1 MSPQRALA
9 FPLLLGLAAACAPV
23 SSTSRSAIAPQLG
36 PKASIYASYTGG
48 LFDRSVH
55 AWFRVE
61 REAYVMVAHLSGE
74 GVIRV
79 VYPGSPRDSARI
91 AARQSFRTSSF
102 FAPYDAVPS
111 LYSFVAAP
119 IRNPSALIS
128 SYDGRGHGYI
138 FLIASDTPLHF
149 DEVSESGLWDEI
161 DVVNYH
167 RFHDPRLFVRDFADM
182 VTAGEPYTLRF
193 AQSYSTTSFTSYASA
208 QMDCFVFCS
217 LPLAALA
224 SLGYYYGYG
233 AYGSYCSRAYSLIDA
248 YFYRGYVPPYNPGRA
263 RPITPVP
270 VGPSGLLTV
279 LPGGGPRV
287 HKADTATVAT
297 RPEGD
302 VTTIVP
308 PQPRPRRAELPA
320 PAGEETVR
328 PSRTRSTESE
338 PESPRPRRRAVDRAA
353 SEVDRIARPRPVLH
367 DTPARAAPR
376 AERTERPRPERIE
389 HPRPERV
396 ERPQVERT
404 APPPP
409 PQPSPRVAPSSTP
422 VHRETPPSPPPPRP
436 KPEQP

>member
-182 VTAGEPYTLRF
+182 VTADEPYTLRF

-279 LPGGGPRV
+279 LPGGGSRV

-297 RPEGD
+297 RP
-302 VTTIVP
+302 
-308 PQPRPRRAELPA
+308 
-320 PAGEETVR
+320 
-328 PSRTRSTESE
+328 
-338 PESPRPRRRAVDRAA
+338 
-353 SEVDRIARPRPVLH
+353 EVDRIARPRPVLH

-436 KPEQP
+436 KPDQP